1 MDDHELVKYELVKY
15 PVPRTHAVLHSV
27 MSNIIKS
34 PLACVQVARVWL
46 GVAAGSMLQ
55 SSVLLTIMS
64 RWDWVDKAREVVKA
78 IKAGQAPLAG
88 GH

>member
-1 MDDHELVKYELVKY
+1 MWAALPALFNCPDDR
-15 PVPRTHAVLHSV
+15 PIVLQ
-27 MSNIIKS
+27 
-34 PLACVQVARVWL
+34 AARVWL

-55 SSVLLTIMS
+55 SSILLTIMS
-64 RWDWVDKAREVVKA
+64 RWDWEDKAREVVKA